1 MRDRSHSH
9 RSRKGRRLRGT
20 RGVASAI
27 SVLFLI
33 LIMIAALNSYLVTT
47 MPQQMAILEQQH
59 VLQTENAFVQLR
71 ANILEEADHPNLHLL
86 MNTPIPMQS
95 QGMPPFGQPSNSIL
109 TANPT
114 SSAAGNFS
122 YHMGTVTPV
131 KVNWSNGL
139 PSQCSGSYGSITCT
153 GNCGKTSGGTT
164 VVHNVSGNGTTLTVN
179 VKGSGCNTIYNVTGS
194 NDTIDVSTGGSNNG
208 NATVII
214 EGSNDIINVVLSG
227 NTGNH
232 RYAQF
237 FIYGQH
243 DQYFSSVTGGSSKR
257 SGAGFSVNTTFVGY
271 NGGLCPATTLS
282 QTDSFAFTPS
292 GYNVFQNVTWW
303 NNQGIV
309 NSNASNASWWGFND
323 TTHNR
328 FIHFENDSGFVA
340 CAFTV
345 VNGNTYGE
353 ESLSGIFDQLQ
364 NRYYPA
370 ESIGFEEG
378 AVVAGTGPLSSTM
391 IADPLISVNPGT
403 NGYVVNITIIQLILA
418 TPQVRSGGGES
429 SVETHLISESTIGFT
444 NTPQSLVGKAPFL
457 TNPFYLNVTTLY
469 PMAWL
474 DFFDSLVHVIPS
486 SGATAIYA
494 PQNGLS
500 TWHVVAPITANGFT
514 VRIVTVGISF
524 N

>member
-1 MRDRSHSH
+1 VD
-9 RSRKGRRLRGT
+9 
-20 RGVASAI
+20 
-27 SVLFLI
+27 
-33 LIMIAALNSYLVTT
+33 N
-47 MPQQMAILEQQH
+47 E
-59 VLQTENAFVQLR
+59 
-71 ANILEEADHPNLHLL
+71 
-86 MNTPIPMQS
+86 
-95 QGMPPFGQPSNSIL
+95 
-109 TANPT
+109 
-114 SSAAGNFS
+114 
-122 YHMGTVTPV
+122 
-131 KVNWSNGL
+131 
-139 PSQCSGSYGSITCT
+139 
-153 GNCGKTSGGTT
+153 
-164 VVHNVSGNGTTLTVN
+164 
-179 VKGSGCNTIYNVTGS
+179 
-194 NDTIDVSTGGSNNG
+194 
-208 NATVII
+208 
-214 EGSNDIINVVLSG
+214 
-227 NTGNH
+227 
-232 RYAQF
+232 
-237 FIYGQH
+237 
-243 DQYFSSVTGGSSKR
+243 
-257 SGAGFSVNTTFVGY
+257 
-271 NGGLCPATTLS
+271 
-282 QTDSFAFTPS
+282 
-292 GYNVFQNVTWW
+292 
-303 NNQGIV
+303 
-309 NSNASNASWWGFND
+309 
-323 TTHNR
+323 
-328 FIHFENDSGFVA
+328 FIHFENDTHFVA

-353 ESLSGIFDQLQ
+353 AALSGIFDQLQ

-403 NGYVVNITIIQLILA
+403 NGYIVNITIIQLILA

>member
-109 TANPT
+109 TADPT
-114 SSAAGNFS
+114 TSAIGNFS
-122 YHMGTVTPV
+122 YQMGTVTPIPQ
-131 KVNWSNGL
+131 NWANA
-139 PSQCSGSYGSITCT
+139 SGVIIQS
-153 GNCGKTSGGTT
+153 GNCGGGTPVQKHIAGNNT
-164 VVHNVSGNGTTLTVN
+164 TMGIKITGNGCKV
-179 VKGSGCNTIYNVTGS
+179 IYNATGNHDAILITS
-194 NDTIDVSTGGSNNG
+194 AGNNNG
-208 NATVII
+208 TSTVII
-214 EGSNDIINVVLSG
+214 EGNNDSIWANLTGNSG
-227 NTGNH
+227 NHQVINFYIFGTDDTYH
-232 RYAQF
+232 QA
-237 FIYGQH
+237 I
-243 DQYFSSVTGGSSKR
+243 TGGGSKR
-257 SGAGFSVNTTFVGY
+257 NAAGVSANVTFVGY
-271 NGGLCPATTLS
+271 NGSLCPAGTLS
-282 QTDSFAFTPS
+282 STDKFFFPPG
-292 GYNVFQNVTWW
+292 GYNVFDNVTWI
-303 NNQGIV
+303 NSFGNP
-309 NSNASNASWWGFND
+309 NSNASNSSWWGYNNTVD
-323 TTHNR
+323 NE
-328 FIHFENDSGFVA
+328 FIHFENDTHFVA

-353 ESLSGIFDQLQ
+353 AALSGIFDQLQ

-391 IADPLISVNPGT
+391 IADPLITVNPGV
-403 NGYVVNITIIQLILA
+403 NGYIVNITIIQLILA